1 MAFTVF
7 TPSGPVAVGEEGL
20 AALATEGK
28 PFWVDVHE
36 PSKEQLAI
44 LGRVFRFHEISL
56 EDCEIYSEMPKVEEF
71 NKYLFVVLH
80 GHGFDKDTQEFEHR
94 ELNLF
99 LTETALVTVHLD
111 VHHSID
117 AIRAQVEKEP
127 TILAAGADSLFFRIV
142 DFLAERYLPL
152 LDEWEEDLDDLED
165 RVLAGGADGIVEEV
179 IAFKRRVIG
188 LRRSINP
195 QREIFRLLSSHENA
209 FVTPQVRVYLR
220 DTYDHMYRVHEEL
233 EGIRDMLTSLMDAY
247 RSNLS
252 VKMNEVMQKLTIV
265 ATIFMPLTFIVG
277 LFGMNVS
284 FPLVREG
291 SLLPFWAASLGMA
304 LLAFLMMWFFRRKKW
319 L

>member
-1 MAFTVF
+1 MEFTVF
-7 TPSGPVAVGEEGL
+7 TPSGPRTVEEAGL
-20 AALATEGK
+20 AALLADSS

-36 PSKEQLAI
+36 PTADQLAA
-44 LGRVFRFHEISL
+44 LGRVFGFHEISL

-80 GHGFDKDTQEFEHR
+80 GHGYDKESQEFEHR

-99 LTETALVTVHLD
+99 LTQTALVTVHLD
-111 VHHSID
+111 LHVSVET
-117 AIRAQVEKEP
+117 IRAEVEKDP
-127 TILAAGADSLFFRIV
+127 AILSAGSDSLFFRIV

-152 LDEWEEDLDDLED
+152 LEEWEDDLDALED
-165 RVLAGGADGIVEEV
+165 RVLAGVSDNIVEEV

-195 QREIFRLLSSHENA
+195 QREIFRLLSSHENPYI
-209 FVTPQVRVYLR
+209 TPQVRVYLR

-252 VKMNEVMQKLTIV
+252 VKMNEVMQKLTII
-265 ATIFMPLTFIVG
+265 ATIFMPLTFVVG
-277 LFGMNVS
+277 LYGMNVDI
-284 FPLVREG
+284 PEAKVRHAYFFILG
-291 SLLPFWAASLGMA
+291 GMA
-304 LLAFLMMWFFRRKKW
+304 LMAYFMVRFFRRKKW